1 VKILIYTHGFAP
13 IIGGA
18 EKYVMLLA
26 DGLARRTAT
35 AAAQALVVN
44 VVTPTPAGEF
54 DDTQLPFQV
63 ARQPSFLAL
72 ARLIHQSDIL
82 HLSGPCLL
90 PLILG
95 SILKK
100 PIVIEHH
107 GYTASCPNGLLLY
120 EPDQSVCS
128 GHFLAG
134 RYRHCLKCV
143 AFKEGLLPSFSS
155 LLWTFLRRWLCQRV
169 RVNAPITH
177 HVLERLRLPQS
188 KVIYYGIPTPLDSIG
203 SVEALATNKVKGL
216 VRFGYVGRLVPLKG
230 LPVLVQAA
238 KFLKG
243 KGYFFRLK
251 FIGDGPQRTELQSMV
266 RDLQLNEVVEFVG
279 FVSGDRLRDEL
290 KDVSALI
297 MPSIWEETAG
307 LAAIEQMMRGQLVI
321 VSDIGGL
328 REVVGDAGLKCIAG
342 DANSLAACMKRVLD
356 EPDIVEKM
364 GKAAQARALSLFQQE
379 GMVDTYLKL
388 YQKLSSSEHV
398 SNVLADSL

>member
-1 VKILIYTHGFAP
+1 MKVLIYTHGFAP

-54 DDTQLPFQV
+54 DDTQLAFQV
-63 ARQPSFLAL
+63 VRQPSFLAL
-72 ARLIHQSDIL
+72 ARLIHRSDML

-90 PLILG
+90 PLVLG
-95 SILKK
+95 SILRK

-120 EPDQSVCS
+120 EPDQSVCP

-134 RYRHCLKCV
+134 RYGHCLKCV
-143 AFKEGLLPSFSS
+143 GFKEGLLRSFSS

-169 RVNAPITH
+169 PVNAPITY
-177 HVLERLRLPQS
+177 HVLARLRLPQS
-188 KVIYYGIPTPLDSIG
+188 KVIYYGITTPLDSIG
-203 SVEALATNKVKGL
+203 SVGALATNNGL
-216 VRFGYVGRLVPLKG
+216 VHFGYVGRLVPLKG

-238 KFLKG
+238 KFLKEQ
-243 KGYFFRLK
+243 GYFFRLK

-266 RDLQLNEVVEFVG
+266 RDLQLDETVEFVG
-279 FVSGDRLRDEL
+279 FVSGDRLHDEL
-290 KDVSALI
+290 KDVSAVI

-328 REVVGDAGLKCIAG
+328 SEVVGDAGLKCIVG
-342 DANSLAACMKRVLD
+342 DANSLADCMKRVLD
-356 EPDIVEKM
+356 EPEIVEKM

-388 YQKLSSSEHV
+388 YQKLSSSGHV